1 MTKWFHFKDGVAVST
16 SSASSSSG
24 QPSSSKRLSP
34 VEKLIETLLC
44 FDKSLDMLLV
54 DIMKEDATDTTQD
67 KKENENNCEAGTSKS

>member
-16 SSASSSSG
+16 ASTSSSG
-24 QPSSSKRLSP
+24 QASSSKRLSP